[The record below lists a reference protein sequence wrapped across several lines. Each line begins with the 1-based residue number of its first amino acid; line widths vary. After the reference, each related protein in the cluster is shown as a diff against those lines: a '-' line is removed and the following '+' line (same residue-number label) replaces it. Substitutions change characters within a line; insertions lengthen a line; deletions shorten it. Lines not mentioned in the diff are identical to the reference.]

1 MTPGDTHKHKSYRFP
16 DIICAVIK
24 TTADCLSYMIERTR
38 LPVVAHFSSKYC
50 SNLKMVNMV
59 LVTSVTGCGMA
70 LQERSAIAQIKTVSA
85 DTNRLFVQAGNRA
98 ALPGNTFYTVVSAMS
113 IRLAPASCSLNVLT
127 PLIIIKHFKEHKGH

>member
-38 LPVVAHFSSKYC
+38 LPVVEQILFQS
-50 SNLKMVNMV
+50 KMVNMV